1 MATPACL
8 IIVQRYQPELYEK
21 LRREHRGAAEVIFD
35 RRVGERRRGRH
46 YSGEDTRRQ
55 DSRRRLTPAE
65 HAQWAELRYLVVYRS
80 ADAATPR

>member
-8 IIVQRYQPELYEK
+8 IIVKRYHHDLYEK
-21 LRREHRGAAEVIFD
+21 LRREHRGAVEVIFD
-35 RRVGERRRGRH
+35 RRVGERRRGRP

-65 HAQWAELRYLVVYRS
+65 HAQWAELRYLVVY
-80 ADAATPR
+80 